1 MKAFDT
7 CHYSIVISVTCYEIK
22 VLSCQML
29 YHVQSVHS
37 SVAHVN
43 TKRRNYGQG
52 RCWPNGCPKQ
62 VCIVVP
68 PAPNIMEVKKKKPS
82 YYRGQNRTL
91 IKY

>member
-29 YHVQSVHS
+29 YHVHSAHS

-52 RCWPNGCPKQ
+52 R
-62 VCIVVP
+62 
-68 PAPNIMEVKKKKPS
+68 
-82 YYRGQNRTL
+82 
-91 IKY
+91 